1 MEKKPQRQ
9 RQYNTGNKHL
19 DQLIHKMI
27 EDTGGSPS
35 ADFLEDIMVTAIKLR
50 DDELDRGDIRMM
62 TTALKEIRYALKV
75 FYPYRHIRK
84 VAVFG
89 SARTPPESPDYKQAV
104 DFSKKVVK
112 EGWMVVTGAASGIM
126 SAGNEG
132 AGRANSFG
140 VNIRL
145 PFEQEPNPTIA
156 NDSKLINFKYFFTR
170 KLIFIRE
177 SDATV
182 LFPGGFGT
190 HDEGFETM
198 TLVQTGK
205 TPPRPIVCIDPPK
218 NTYWKSWRNFIHKE
232 LVKKKFTDPDDLGL
246 VHFTH
251 SAADA
256 VRYITKFYNNFHSS
270 RYIENRLILRLKRPL
285 RATQLTALNRGFKSI
300 LAKGKIEQLFKPFP
314 EEENEPHTFELIRL
328 AFYFNRRHF
337 AKLMKLIDAV
347 NEI

>member
-1 MEKKPQRQ
+1 MRKKSWVR
-9 RQYNTGNKHL
+9 RYNTGNQHL

-35 ADFLEDIMVTAIKLR
+35 ADFLEDIMITAIKLR
-50 DDELDRGDIRMM
+50 DDELDRGDIKMM

-84 VAVFG
+84 AAIFG
-89 SARTPPESPDYKQAV
+89 SARTPPNHPDYKLAIE
-104 DFSKKVVK
+104 FSKKIVK

-132 AGRANSFG
+132 AGRAHSFG

-145 PFEQEPNPTIA
+145 PFEQDPNPTIA
-156 NDSKLINFKYFFTR
+156 NDSKLVNFKYFFTR

-190 HDEGFETM
+190 HDEGFESM

-205 TPPRPIVCIDPPK
+205 TPPRPIVCIDPPRS
-218 NTYWKSWRNFIHKE
+218 TYWKSWKNFLCKE
-232 LVKKKFTDPDDLGL
+232 LANKKFIDKDDLGL
-246 VHFTH
+246 VYFTH
-251 SAADA
+251 NADEA
-256 VRYITKFYNNFHSS
+256 VQYITHFYHNFHSS
-270 RYIENRLILRLKRPL
+270 RYIDDRLILRLKRPL
-285 RATQLTALNRGFKSI
+285 RAPHLNAINRSFKSI
-300 LAKGKIEQLFKPFP
+300 LKKGKVEQLFKPFH
-314 EEENEPHTFELIRL
+314 EEENEPHTFDLTRL
-328 AFYFNRRHF
+328 ALYFNRRHF
-337 AKLMKLIDAV
+337 AKLMQLIDAV
-347 NEI
+347 NEA